1 MAIIPINEESQAQIE
16 TRRQDEKMVQL
27 QGGFK
32 LDTQTILIILD
43 VLLILFFLT
52 AWQPDKAIALPF
64 NIRLSPFTI
73 LPILTIV
80 FIALIINKT
89 IVNFMEYERGVV
101 FRWGRFN
108 RIAGPGW
115 EVVFPLLERYVKV
128 DMRLEV
134 ISPGIHEVVTKD
146 KVKFIVAP
154 EIFLYVSN
162 PKDAVLNIQNYKKA
176 VIQYVNSALTHT
188 LGDSTSDYIVAHMN
202 EISDTL
208 GHSVEHMTESPG
220 KEWGVVVPRVK
231 LAFIKFP
238 DEVQSAM
245 HKKVASEQLKLAAH
259 EKAEAIKVEID
270 AIREAG
276 GKLTDPALTYMY
288 LESLDKVARG
298 KATKIVLPLE
308 ITRMAEGMAKRSGNV
323 LGLGG
328 DGGIPQDIIKKYTE
342 IVDNYEKRINQIEN
356 KIDAGEK
363 KDQLLEDKRLEKQA
377 EEKADRSS
385 KLERR
390 NTIIESNK
398 RIREEY
404 KSQQPTPKEER
415 KEPAISKTSGSTNKE
430 LDDYK
435 EKIKE
440 IKKRIGIE

>member
-1 MAIIPINEESQAQIE
+1 MAIIPINEETQSQIE

-32 LDTQTILIILD
+32 FDTQTILIILD
-43 VLLILFFLT
+43 IMLILFFLT
-52 AWQPDKAIALPF
+52 VWQPDKSINLLF
-64 NIRLSPFTI
+64 VKLSAYTV
-73 LPILTIV
+73 LPILTII

-208 GHSVEHMTESPG
+208 GHAVEHMTESPG

-308 ITRMAEGMAKRSGNV
+308 ITRMAEGMSKKSGNI

-328 DGGIPQDIIKKYTE
+328 DGGLSPDIIKKYTE

-356 KIDAGEK
+356 KIEAGEK
-363 KDQLLEDKRLEKQA
+363 KDKLLEDKTREKEA
-377 EEKADRSS
+377 NDRSDR
-385 KLERR
+385 LDEAERR
-390 NTIIESNK
+390 KSVLESNK
-398 RIREEY
+398 RVRDEY
-404 KSQQPTPKEER
+404 KAAKEER
-415 KEPAISKTSGSTNKE
+415 KEPAISKTAGSSNKE